1 MSLQTLDP
9 YKVFKVGPNFTL
21 DEIKQK
27 YRRLAL
33 KLHPDK
39 NQGNPDAAQLFAAI
53 QHCYQELLEQYCMR
67 ISDKQYSDLKNESQD
82 FLRQQQQPTDAKRQA
97 PSAGSGLRTK
107 FDVARFN
114 ELFMQHRVGDAYDDG
129 YGEWMKQAPPEAQ
142 AMQKN
147 QLAVH
152 RPNALFMTPANTYE
166 LGVTRVQDYSKP
178 CTVDMAATPGRGSRG
193 IEYTDYRVA
202 HTTSQLLAP
211 SSSKTPARTSY
222 ANVDQLEKERASM
235 SHTMTPE
242 ECARYAA
249 EQRKEA
255 KREQRRQQAL
265 REQDQRMFSQYNR
278 MHSLLA
284 G

>member
-1 MSLQTLDP
+1 MSLQSLDP
-9 YKVFKVGPNFTL
+9 YKVFKVGSDFTL

-27 YRRLAL
+27 FRRLAL

-39 NQGNPDAAQLFAAI
+39 NHGNPEAAQLFAAI

-67 ISDKQYSDLKNESQD
+67 ISDKQYSDLKNESQE
-82 FLRQQQQPTDAKRQA
+82 FLKQQQPRDAKR
-97 PSAGSGLRTK
+97 PTSGSGMRTK

-129 YGEWMKQAPPEAQ
+129 YGEWMKHAHPSGAQ
-142 AMQKN
+142 MMQNK
-147 QLAVH
+147 QLTVH
-152 RPNALFMTPANTYE
+152 RPNALFMTQANTYE

-178 CTVDMAATPGRGSRG
+178 CTVDMAATPGRGARS

-202 HTTSQLLAP
+202 HTTSQLLSP
-211 SSSKTPARTSY
+211 SSKTPARTSY
-222 ANVDQLEKERASM
+222 ASVDQLEKERASI

-265 REQDQRMFSQYNR
+265 REQDQRMISQYNR
-278 MHSLLA
+278 MHALLA